1 MASRI
6 GEIIVDCSDPEAA
19 AAFWCVALDYR
30 ITERDDTGV
39 AIAGHSTA
47 PTIIFDTS
55 PDKKLHKNRLHLD
68 ICPVDTSQDDEVAR
82 LAALG
87 AKRVDIG
94 QGDVSWVVME
104 DPVGNEF
111 CVMRTVLPPEPEPF
125 HHIEGDA

>member
-6 GEIIVDCSDPEAA
+6 GEIRVDCSDPDAA
-19 AAFWCVALDYR
+19 AAFWCEALDYR
-30 ITERDDTGV
+30 ITDRDDTGV
-39 AIAGHSTA
+39 VIAGHSTA
-47 PTIIFDTS
+47 PTVIFFMSTDT
-55 PDKKLHKNRLHLD
+55 KLHKNRLHLD

-87 AKRVDIG
+87 AMRVDIG

-111 CVMRTVLPPEPEPF
+111 CVMPTVVPPEPEPF
-125 HHIEGDA
+125 HHTDGDV

>member
-6 GEIIVDCSDPEAA
+6 GEIIVDCLDPEAA
-19 AAFWCVALDYR
+19 AVFWSAALDYR
-30 ITERDDTGV
+30 ITDRDGTEV
-39 AIAGHSTA
+39 AIAGHSSA
-47 PTIIFDTS
+47 PTIIFDRST
-55 PDKKLHKNRLHLD
+55 DKKLHKNRLHLD

-94 QGDVSWVVME
+94 QVDVSWVVME

-111 CVMRTVLPPEPEPF
+111 CVMPTVLPPEPEPF
-125 HHIEGDA
+125 RHIEEGA

>member
-6 GEIIVDCSDPEAA
+6 GEVIVDCSDPEAA
-19 AAFWCVALDYR
+19 AAFWRAALDYR
-30 ITERDDTGV
+30 ITDRDDTGV

-47 PTIIFDTS
+47 PTIIFDGST
-55 PDKKLHKNRLHLD
+55 DQKLQKNRLHLD

-87 AKRVDIG
+87 AKRIDIG

-125 HHIEGDA
+125 HHTEENA

>member
-19 AAFWCVALDYR
+19 AAFWCLALDYR
-30 ITERDDTGV
+30 ITDRDDTAV

-94 QGDVSWVVME
+94 QGEVSWVVME

>member
-1 MASRI
+1 MGSRI
-6 GEIIVDCSDPEAA
+6 SEISVDCSDPEAA

-30 ITERDDTGV
+30 ITDRDDDGV
-39 AIAGHSTA
+39 VIAGHSTA
-47 PTIIFDTS
+47 PTVIFFRSTD
-55 PDKKLHKNRLHLD
+55 DKLHKDRLHLD

-111 CVMRTVLPPEPEPF
+111 CVMRPSLPPEPEPI
-125 HHIEGDA
+125 HHIDGDA